1 MWHSASWSQ
10 AQLGQDLEHLDQMDR
25 AEGLHEPPTES
36 SASYELLA
44 WIDEEMDVFT
54 NDRPRTSFVLSIPD
68 DHGVLGLG
76 GAV

>member
-1 MWHSASWSQ
+1 
-10 AQLGQDLEHLDQMDR
+10 MDR
-25 AEGLHEPPTES
+25 AEGLHEEPPTES

-44 WIDEEMDVFT
+44 WIDEEMDVFD
-54 NDRPRTSFVLSIPD
+54 DRPRTSFVLSIPD